1 MVPFMMGEFKMEML
15 TIEEA
20 TLRSVQT
27 FESVAA
33 MNEAVRAYK
42 QEYALSQTDIAILDA
57 ISRYA
62 CKYTGVCFL
71 SKQGIAEEAGFTSR
85 RTAIRACNRMEKLGM
100 MKQYETRRVSGDK
113 RQSANI
119 IVIQPADLE
128 EDFLGGKP
136 EISATKCGRE
146 NASIPLESQGKVT
159 AGSHTK
165 EALYKTSLQ
174 TNTYKETCT
183 ETDELLKR
191 GLKTSIP
198 EAIYN
203 AFSPFF
209 DGKTLYEM
217 YGVLLRAKAN
227 VNAMFM
233 VEDYAEEYMN
243 HFFNVIRL
251 YKKGKVKNL
260 ASYLY
265 VTWERLSSEIS
276 RRRKGDSKWLKI
288 FGEESQGVF

>member
-1 MVPFMMGEFKMEML
+1 FIFCFQAEDGIRDRNVTG
-15 TIEEA
+15 
-20 TLRSVQT
+20 VQT
-27 FESVAA
+27 C
-33 MNEAVRAYK
+33 
-42 QEYALSQTDIAILDA
+42 ALPI
-57 ISRYA
+57 
-62 CKYTGVCFL
+62 
-71 SKQGIAEEAGFTSR
+71 
-85 RTAIRACNRMEKLGM
+85 
-100 MKQYETRRVSGDK
+100 
-113 RQSANI
+113 
-119 IVIQPADLE
+119 
-128 EDFLGGKP
+128 
-136 EISATKCGRE
+136 
-146 NASIPLESQGKVT
+146 
-159 AGSHTK
+159 
-165 EALYKTSLQ
+165 
-174 TNTYKETCT
+174 CT

-209 DGKTLYEM
+209 DGQTLYEM

-265 VTWERLSSEIS
+265 VTWERL
-276 RRRKGDSKWLKI
+276 
-288 FGEESQGVF
+288 

>member
-1 MVPFMMGEFKMEML
+1 MMGECEMEIL
-15 TIEEA
+15 TIEET

-27 FESVAA
+27 FESVEA
-33 MNEAVRAYK
+33 MNEAVKFYK
-42 QEYALSQTDIAILDA
+42 KRYALNQTDMAILDA

-85 RTAIRACNRMEKLGM
+85 RTAISACKRMEALGM

-119 IVIQPADLE
+119 IVIQPAEFGGDVSEESLE
-128 EDFLGGKP
+128 V
-136 EISATKCGRE
+136 SATRRDDKSTSSTE
-146 NASIPLESQGKVT
+146 ESQGKVT

-191 GLKTSIP
+191 GLKTAIP
-198 EAIYN
+198 EVIYN
-203 AFSPFF
+203 AFAPFF
-209 DGKTLYEM
+209 DGQTLYEM
-217 YGVLLRAKAN
+217 YGVLLRAKTN

-243 HFFNVIRL
+243 QFFNVIRL

-276 RRRKGDSKWLKI
+276 RRRKGTSKWLEIIGK
-288 FGEESQGVF
+288 ESLGAF

>member
-1 MVPFMMGEFKMEML
+1 
-15 TIEEA
+15 
-20 TLRSVQT
+20 
-27 FESVAA
+27 
-33 MNEAVRAYK
+33 RAYK

-100 MKQYETRRVSGDK
+100 MKQYETRRVLGDK

-119 IVIQPADLE
+119 IVIQPAKLE
-128 EDFLGGKP
+128 EGFLDGKP
-136 EISATKCGRE
+136 KISATKCDGE
-146 NASIPLESQGKVT
+146 NASIPPESQGKVT

-209 DGKTLYEM
+209 DGQTLYEM
-217 YGVLLRAKAN
+217 Y
-227 VNAMFM
+227 AMFM

-276 RRRKGDSKWLKI
+276 RRRKGDSKWSKI
-288 FGEESQGVF
+288 FGEESQGAF

>member
-1 MVPFMMGEFKMEML
+1 MVPYVMGEFVMEIL

-27 FESVAA
+27 FESVAE
-33 MNEAVRAYK
+33 MNEVIKSYK
-42 QEYALSQTDIAILDA
+42 KEYALSQTDVAILDA

-85 RTAIRACNRMEKLGM
+85 RTAIRACNRMEELGI
-100 MKQYETRRVSGDK
+100 MKQYETRRVRGDK
-113 RQSANI
+113 RQSTNI
-119 IVIQPADLE
+119 IVIQQAE
-128 EDFLGGKP
+128 FGADFLEGNPK
-136 EISATKCGRE
+136 ISATTCDCE
-146 NASIPLESQGKVT
+146 NVSISPESQGKVT

-165 EALYKTSLQ
+165 ESFNKTSLQ
-174 TNTYKETCT
+174 TNTYKETCI

-191 GLKTSIP
+191 GLKTAIP
-198 EAIYN
+198 KSIYN

-209 DGKTLYEM
+209 DGQTLYEM

-265 VTWERLSSEIS
+265 VTWEKLSSEIS
-276 RRRKGDSKWLKI
+276 RRRKG
-288 FGEESQGVF
+288 GVDMFKLFA